1 MGSGLYMFF
10 FVNPWPW
17 WLGGI
22 CIGLLVPAMYYFFNT
37 PLGVSTGYRN
47 ILKIMLPG
55 SKLKYL
61 NSAECL
67 DVFNWRFFFLTGII
81 GGAFLSARGSG
92 MTWVTAEMGI
102 FTSHLNWSFSF
113 LALWF
118 LGGGLLLGL
127 GARIAHGCTSGHS
140 IHGIA
145 NLDRASII
153 TTLFFVIG
161 GVIAVRLVNAFV
173 LGGM

>member
-1 MGSGLYMFF
+1 MESSLYTFF
-10 FVNPWPW
+10 FVDPWPW

-55 SKLKYL
+55 SKLRYL

-81 GGAFLSARGSG
+81 VGAFISARVSG
-92 MTWVTAEMGI
+92 LAWFTGEMGI
-102 FTSHLNWSFSF
+102 FTTRLDWSFLSQ
-113 LALWF
+113 AVWF

-161 GVIAVRLVNAFV
+161 GIITVHLINVFV